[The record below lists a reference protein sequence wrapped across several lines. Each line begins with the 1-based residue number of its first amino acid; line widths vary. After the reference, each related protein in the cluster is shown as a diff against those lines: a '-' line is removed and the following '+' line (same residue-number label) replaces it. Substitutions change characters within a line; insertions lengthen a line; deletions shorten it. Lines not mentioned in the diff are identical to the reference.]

1 MQETKRTIQN
11 NRIFFL
17 SITVAAYFIVLLA
30 ADKFHYSPVLLGVI
44 AEILTIPALLLL
56 AVMFIISVISF
67 VKSRYKAASL
77 PFVSILIQLATT
89 ILLVINS

>member
-17 SITVAAYFIVLLA
+17 SITLAAYFIVLLA

-44 AEILTIPALLLL
+44 VEILTIPALLLL
-56 AVMFIISVISF
+56 PVIFILSVIGF
-67 VKSRYKAASL
+67 VKSRYKLVSL